1 MSAVSADIAWAAM
14 NLRPHSRS
22 RVVQSI
28 ALCGAAVLTAGLA
41 ACTPRP
47 DGPEPAAQA
56 FLTAFAEQDS
66 EQAADLSDRPDVAR
80 QALESAWTSLQA
92 ESLDARTTDVD
103 VSGDTATVGYTYEWH
118 LPKNR
123 VWTYSGELQMGRRG
137 GDWAVRWSST
147 NVHPRL
153 GDRQTMSLR
162 STAAPRARV
171 NEHSGSDV
179 LVPGVVYRVK
189 FDAAQSGNVIGSA
202 QSLASTLV
210 TFDNTLTAQSIA
222 ESATAV
228 KGDYLVTRLR
238 SDDYEQ
244 VAGVLGAIPG
254 VSVSDEAD
262 LVATDRNFA
271 PDLVGQVKK
280 TVIDEVDGKAGW
292 SVVTVNQNGVDTDV
306 LTETAPQ
313 TSPSFSISLDRPIQI
328 AAQNAVNARTD
339 QTMMV
344 VIQPSTG
351 DVLAVAQNKAADKDG
366 PVALTGLYPPGSTF
380 KIITAGAAISSGIAT
395 PDTMVPCPGRIEIGE
410 RSVPNYNEFAL
421 GTVPMA
427 TAFARSCNTSF
438 AKLASEMRPD
448 ALTVAASQYGI
459 GPDYDVVGLPT
470 DSGSVPP
477 ADDLVQRTEDGFGQ
491 GKVVVSPF
499 GMALAAA
506 TIAHGT
512 TPVPRLIA
520 GRETKIDGEHPPIS
534 PEMVDGLRGMMRL
547 VVTSGTAERIE
558 DQGEVYGKTGEAE
571 VEGGSHAWFVG
582 YRGDLAFAT
591 LVVRGG
597 SSDNAVA
604 VTRDMFAA
612 LPEGY

>member
-1 MSAVSADIAWAAM
+1 MK
-14 NLRPHSRS
+14 LRPHPRS

-202 QSLASTLV
+202 QSLASALV
-210 TFDNTLTAQSIA
+210 AFDTTLTAQSIA

-512 TPVPRLIA
+512 TPVPRLIV
-520 GRETKIDGEHPPIS
+520 GRETTIEGEHPPIS

>member
-1 MSAVSADIAWAAM
+1 M
-14 NLRPHSRS
+14 NLRPYSRS

-28 ALCGAAVLTAGLA
+28 ALCGAAVLTVGLA

-202 QSLASTLV
+202 QSLASALV

-438 AKLASEMRPD
+438 AKLASEMQPD

-459 GPDYDVVGLPT
+459 GPDYEVVGLPT

-534 PEMVDGLRGMMRL
+534 PEMVEGLRGMMRL

>member
-1 MSAVSADIAWAAM
+1 M

-28 ALCGAAVLTAGLA
+28 ALCGAAVLTVGLA

-202 QSLASTLV
+202 QSLASALV

-459 GPDYDVVGLPT
+459 GPDYEVVGLPT

>member
-1 MSAVSADIAWAAM
+1 M

-123 VWTYSGELQMGRRG
+123 VWAYSGELQMGRRG

-202 QSLASTLV
+202 QSLASALV

-351 DVLAVAQNKAADKDG
+351 DVLAVAQNRAADKDG

>member
-1 MSAVSADIAWAAM
+1 M

-28 ALCGAAVLTAGLA
+28 ALCGAAVLTVGLA

-202 QSLASTLV
+202 QSLASALV

-459 GPDYDVVGLPT
+459 GPDYEVVGLPT

-520 GRETKIDGEHPPIS
+520 GRETTIDGEHPPIS